1 MKYRDKLGNIGF
13 KNINYL
19 FLILSNIILLS
30 GDVEVNPGPISGI
43 AVKNQ
48 NLSRVENN
56 MSTYKLEPSTST
68 RTNKMYITE
77 MRDSSDLSFN
87 GWAMT
92 AHLMNLYVL
101 IHAVVL
107 MKNIIHLF

>member
-19 FLILSNIILLS
+19 FLTLSNIILLS
-30 GDVEVNPGPISGI
+30 GDVEVNPSPISGI

-68 RTNKMYITE
+68 RIYKQDVHN
-77 MRDSSDLSFN
+77 RDERFFRPFFQWMGNGSSFDESPMF
-87 GWAMT
+87 
-92 AHLMNLYVL
+92 
-101 IHAVVL
+101 
-107 MKNIIHLF
+107 